1 VSDYPEVSQMGA
13 LNQVLQTGY
22 ASEKRMVP
30 RTRRERMH
38 DLKRELENKLKEVNA
53 ALEALDA
60 NPEVEKVMNAIEKVG
75 I

>member
-1 VSDYPEVSQMGA
+1 MSDYPDSPPSTLGH
-13 LNQVLQTGY
+13 VLQQGY